1 MALYLNKQKDG
12 KMIKFNLTQTNL
24 PLLISK
30 LKELNFKKIWRVTI
44 SESKSLRSLSQ
55 NDRYW
60 IMLKELGDYLGYSD
74 IELHD
79 LLKWKYLSTQKEIA
93 GQLITVIKSTSSLT
107 TDEFS
112 EYNANIER
120 FANEF
125 GFKFP
130 HDIPQY

>member
-24 PLLISK
+24 PLLINK
-30 LKELNFKKIWRVTI
+30 LKELNFKKIWKVTI

-79 LLKWKYLSTQKEIA
+79 LLKWKYLSVQKEIA
-93 GQLITVIKSTSSLT
+93 GQSVIVIKSTSSLT

-125 GFKFP
+125 GFKFS

>member
-1 MALYLNKQKDG
+1 
-12 KMIKFNLTQTNL
+12 MIKFNLTQTNL

-30 LKELNFKKIWRVTI
+30 LKELNFKKIWKVTI

-125 GFKFP
+125 GFKFL